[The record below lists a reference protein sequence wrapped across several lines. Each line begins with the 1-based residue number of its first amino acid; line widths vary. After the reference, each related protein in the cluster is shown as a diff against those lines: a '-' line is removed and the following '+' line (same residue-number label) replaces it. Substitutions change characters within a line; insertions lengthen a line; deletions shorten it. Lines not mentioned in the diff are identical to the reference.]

1 MTSAVDAIYKH
12 CHILRFREEHEF
24 GRGHNSTH
32 YILKDVFMIQL
43 EQSQSLGMDPGI
55 SVLQRFPGKSTVL
68 LFENYCSREVTG
80 PHLHESSES

>member
-1 MTSAVDAIYKH
+1 
-12 CHILRFREEHEF
+12 
-24 GRGHNSTH
+24 
-32 YILKDVFMIQL
+32 MIQL